1 MKGTKKY
8 LLGAVFVT
16 VIMTVVCTVVC
27 SVSLAG
33 IREESFRSQLG
44 LVAAVRE
51 KYPELSDKEIID
63 SISSPTDTAKAEKML
78 RSYSITES
86 DWFAV
91 PNEGNAAALIINTA
105 ALCLLTGGI
114 VFVILLFYDRRQKK
128 LTAELTDY
136 LSRLNSGKY
145 DMDISSNGEDSF
157 SRLKNEIYR
166 TTVRLREQSERSRQ
180 DKINLKNS
188 ISDISHQ
195 IKTPLTSISVML
207 DRISEDRNLSGDMR
221 RALLTDVK
229 HSSNYIISLVQS
241 LLTLSRLDADSIT
254 MKQED
259 VSVGELLNLCIERTE
274 ILAELGNVMVRA
286 DDCGDITMKCDKK
299 WMSEA
304 ITNILKNCIEH
315 TPPDGLVTV
324 SASQNKLFTD
334 INIRDSGSGIPS
346 DELPHIFQR
355 FYKGSGSDENSIGI
369 GLSLAK
375 SIIEKNNGY
384 ISVKSVVNEGSSFVI
399 RIFHHMQRAH

>member
-8 LLGAVFVT
+8 LLTASFVI
-16 VIMTVVCTVVC
+16 VIMTVICTVVC
-27 SVSLAG
+27 SVGLAK

-44 LVAAVRE
+44 LVTAVRE
-51 KYPELSDKEIID
+51 KYPDLSDKEIID
-63 SISSPTDTAKAEKML
+63 SISYSTDTTETERML

-86 DWFAV
+86 DWLAL
-91 PNEGNAAALIINTA
+91 PNEGNAVTLIISTA
-105 ALCLLTGGI
+105 ALCLLTGGLI
-114 VFVILLFYDRRQKK
+114 LGILLIYGRRQKK

-166 TTVRLREQSERSRQ
+166 TTVRLREQSESSRQ

-207 DRISEDRNLSGDMR
+207 DRISNDRDMPEDIKR
-221 RALLTDVK
+221 RLLTDVR

-259 VSVGELLNLCIERTE
+259 VSVKELMKICSERTE
-274 ILAELGNVMVRA
+274 ILAELGDVSVIVQ
-286 DDCGDITMKCDKK
+286 DCGNISLNCDKK

-315 TPPDGLVTV
+315 SKSGGMVTV
-324 SASQNKLFTD
+324 SASQNKLFTTIIIKD
-334 INIRDSGSGIPS
+334 NGSGIPA
-346 DELPHIFQR
+346 DELPHIFER
-355 FYKGSGSDENSIGI
+355 FYKGKRSDENSIGI

-375 SIIEKNNGY
+375 AIIEKNNGY
-384 ISVKSVVNEGSSFVI
+384 ISVKSKVSEGSCFMI
-399 RIFHHMQRAH
+399 KIFHAV

>member
-8 LLGAVFVT
+8 LFGALLVI
-16 VIMTVVCTVVC
+16 VIMTVICGVVC
-27 SVSLAG
+27 SVSLARM
-33 IREESFRSQLG
+33 REESFRSQIG

-51 KYPELSDKEIID
+51 KYPDLSDKEIID
-63 SISSPTDTAKAEKML
+63 SISSPTDTAETERML
-78 RSYSITES
+78 RSYSITKS
-86 DWFAV
+86 DWLALL
-91 PNEGNAAALIINTA
+91 NEENTAELIISGA
-105 ALCLLTGGI
+105 VLCLLTGGI

-136 LSRLNSGKY
+136 LSRLNTGKY

-166 TTVRLREQSERSRQ
+166 TTVRLREQNENSRQ

-207 DRISEDRNLSGDMR
+207 DRISEDRNMPEDIKR
-221 RALLTDVK
+221 KLLTDVR

-241 LLTLSRLDADSIT
+241 LLTLSRLDADAIT
-254 MKQED
+254 MKQEE
-259 VSVGELLNLCIERTE
+259 VSVGELLGMCRERTE
-274 ILAELGNVMVRA
+274 ILAELGEVTVKVQ
-286 DDCGDITMKCDKK
+286 DCGNISLKCDKK

-315 TPPDGLVTV
+315 TPSGGYVTV
-324 SASQNKLFTD
+324 SASQNKLFTE
-334 INIRDSGSGIPS
+334 ITVRDTGNGIPKN
-346 DELPHIFQR
+346 ELPHIFER
-355 FYKGSGSDENSIGI
+355 FYNGSCSDENSIGI

-375 SIIEKNNGY
+375 TIIEKNNGY
-384 ISVKSVVNEGSSFVI
+384 ISVKSNVNEGSCFSLK
-399 RIFHHMQRAH
+399 IFHTV

>member
-8 LLGAVFVT
+8 LLTASFVI
-16 VIMTVVCTVVC
+16 VIMTVICTVVC
-27 SVSLAG
+27 SVGLAK

-44 LVAAVRE
+44 LVTAVRE
-51 KYPELSDKEIID
+51 KYPYLSDKEIID
-63 SISSPTDTAKAEKML
+63 SISYSTDTTETERML

-86 DWFAV
+86 DWLAL
-91 PNEGNAAALIINTA
+91 PNEGNAVTLIISTA
-105 ALCLLTGGI
+105 ALCLLTGGLI
-114 VFVILLFYDRRQKK
+114 LGILLIYGRRQKK

-166 TTVRLREQSERSRQ
+166 TTVRLREQSESSRQ

-207 DRISEDRNLSGDMR
+207 DRISNDRDMPEDIKR
-221 RALLTDVK
+221 RLLTDVR

-259 VSVGELLNLCIERTE
+259 VSVKELMKICSERTE
-274 ILAELGNVMVRA
+274 ILAELGDVSVIVQ
-286 DDCGDITMKCDKK
+286 DCGNISLNCDKK

-315 TPPDGLVTV
+315 SKSGGMVTV
-324 SASQNKLFTD
+324 SASQNKLFTTIIIKD
-334 INIRDSGSGIPS
+334 NGSGIPA
-346 DELPHIFQR
+346 DELPHIFER
-355 FYKGSGSDENSIGI
+355 FYKGKRSDENSIGI

-375 SIIEKNNGY
+375 AIIEKNNGY
-384 ISVKSVVNEGSSFVI
+384 ISVKSKVNEGSCFTI
-399 RIFHHMQRAH
+399 KIFCAV

>member
-8 LLGAVFVT
+8 LLGALLVI
-16 VIMTVVCTVVC
+16 VIMTVICGVVC
-27 SVSLAG
+27 SVSLARM
-33 IREESFRSQLG
+33 REESFRSQLG

-51 KYPELSDKEIID
+51 KYPDLSDKEIID
-63 SISSPTDTAKAEKML
+63 SISSPTDTAETERML
-78 RSYSITES
+78 RSYSITKS
-86 DWFAV
+86 DWLAL
-91 PNEGNAAALIINTA
+91 PNEENTAELIISGA
-105 ALCLLTGGI
+105 VLCLLTGGI

-207 DRISEDRNLSGDMR
+207 DRISNDRDMSNDIKR
-221 RALLTDVK
+221 KLLTDVK

-254 MKQED
+254 MKHED
-259 VSVGELLNLCIERTE
+259 VSVGELLGMCRERTE
-274 ILAELGNVMVRA
+274 ILAELGEVTVKVQ
-286 DDCGDITMKCDKK
+286 DCGNISLKCDKK

-315 TPPDGLVTV
+315 TPSGGYVTM
-324 SASQNKLFTD
+324 SASQNKLFTE
-334 INIRDSGSGIPS
+334 ITVRDTGNGIPKN
-346 DELPHIFQR
+346 ELPHIFER
-355 FYKGSGSDENSIGI
+355 FYKGSSSDENSIGI

-375 SIIEKNNGY
+375 TIIEKNNGY
-384 ISVKSVVNEGSSFVI
+384 ISVKSNVNEGSCFSLK
-399 RIFHHMQRAH
+399 IFHTV

>member
-8 LLGAVFVT
+8 LFGALLVI
-16 VIMTVVCTVVC
+16 VIMTVICGVVC
-27 SVSLAG
+27 SVSLARM
-33 IREESFRSQLG
+33 REESFRSQIG

-51 KYPELSDKEIID
+51 KYPDLSDKEIID
-63 SISSPTDTAKAEKML
+63 SISSPTDTAETERML
-78 RSYSITES
+78 RSYSITKS
-86 DWFAV
+86 DWLAL
-91 PNEGNAAALIINTA
+91 PNEENTAELIISRA
-105 ALCLLTGGI
+105 VLCLLTGGI

-136 LSRLNSGKY
+136 LSRLNTGKY

-166 TTVRLREQSERSRQ
+166 TTVRLREQNENSRQ

-207 DRISEDRNLSGDMR
+207 DRISEDRNMPEDIKR
-221 RALLTDVK
+221 KLLTDVR

-241 LLTLSRLDADSIT
+241 LLTLSRLDADAIT
-254 MKQED
+254 MKQEE
-259 VSVGELLNLCIERTE
+259 VSVGELLGMCRERTE
-274 ILAELGNVMVRA
+274 ILAELGEVTVKVQ
-286 DDCGDITMKCDKK
+286 DCGNISLKCDKK

-315 TPPDGLVTV
+315 TPSGGYVTV
-324 SASQNKLFTD
+324 SASQNKLFTE
-334 INIRDSGSGIPS
+334 ITVRDTGNGIPKN
-346 DELPHIFQR
+346 ELPHIFER
-355 FYKGSGSDENSIGI
+355 FYKGSCSDENSIGI

-375 SIIEKNNGY
+375 AIIEKNNGY
-384 ISVKSVVNEGSSFVI
+384 ISVKSKVSEGSCFMIKVLHSV
-399 RIFHHMQRAH
+399 

>member
-1 MKGTKKY
+1 MKDTKKY
-8 LLGAVFVT
+8 LLTALVVT
-16 VIMTVVCTVVC
+16 VLMTLICTVIC
-27 SVSLAG
+27 SAGLAR
-33 IREESFRSQLG
+33 IREESFRSQSG

-51 KYPELSDKEIID
+51 HYPELSDREIID
-63 SISSPTDTAKAEKML
+63 SLSSPTNTADTERML

-86 DWFAV
+86 DWLAL
-91 PNEGNAAALIINTA
+91 PNEENAAALIISIM
-105 ALCLLTGGI
+105 ALCLLMGFLFLGI
-114 VFVILLFYDRRQKK
+114 LILYDRRQKK
-128 LTAELTDY
+128 MTAELTDY

-145 DMDISSNGEDSF
+145 DMEISSNGEDGF

-195 IKTPLTSISVML
+195 IKTPLTSVSVML
-207 DRISEDRNLSGDMR
+207 DRLSDDRNMPEDIKR
-221 RALLTDVK
+221 RLLTDVR

-259 VSVGELLNLCIERTE
+259 VSVKELLKICSERTE
-274 ILAELGNVMVRA
+274 ILAELGDVSVRVQ
-286 DDCGDITMKCDKK
+286 DCGNISLNCDKK

-315 TPPDGLVTV
+315 SKSGGMVTV
-324 SASQNKLFTD
+324 SAFQNKLFTE
-334 INIRDSGSGIPS
+334 ITVRDNGSGIPKN
-346 DELPHIFQR
+346 ELPHIFER

-375 SIIEKNNGY
+375 AIIEKNNGY
-384 ISVKSVVNEGSSFVI
+384 ISVKSKVGEGSCFMI
-399 RIFHHMQRAH
+399 KTFHAV

>member
-8 LLGAVFVT
+8 LLGALLVI
-16 VIMTVVCTVVC
+16 VIMTVICGVVC
-27 SVSLAG
+27 SVSLAK
-33 IREESFRSQLG
+33 IREESFRSQIG

-51 KYPELSDKEIID
+51 KYPDLSDKEIID
-63 SISSPTDTAKAEKML
+63 SISSPTDTAETERML
-78 RSYSITES
+78 RSYSITKS
-86 DWFAV
+86 DWLALL
-91 PNEGNAAALIINTA
+91 NEENTAELIISGA
-105 ALCLLTGGI
+105 VLCLLTGGI

-207 DRISEDRNLSGDMR
+207 DRISNDRDMSNDIKR
-221 RALLTDVK
+221 KLLTDVK

-254 MKQED
+254 MKHED
-259 VSVGELLNLCIERTE
+259 VSVGELLGMCRERTE
-274 ILAELGNVMVRA
+274 ILAELGEVTVKVQ
-286 DDCGDITMKCDKK
+286 DCGNISLKCDKK

-315 TPPDGLVTV
+315 TPSGGYVTM
-324 SASQNKLFTD
+324 SASQNKLFTE
-334 INIRDSGSGIPS
+334 ITVRDTGNGIPKN
-346 DELPHIFQR
+346 ELPHIFER
-355 FYKGSGSDENSIGI
+355 FYNGSCSDENSVGI

-375 SIIEKNNGY
+375 TIIEKNNGY
-384 ISVKSVVNEGSSFVI
+384 ISVKSNVNEGSCFSLK
-399 RIFHHMQRAH
+399 IFHTV

>member
-8 LLGAVFVT
+8 LLTASFVI
-16 VIMTVVCTVVC
+16 VIMTVICTVVC
-27 SVSLAG
+27 SVGLAK

-44 LVAAVRE
+44 LVTAVRE
-51 KYPELSDKEIID
+51 KYPDLSDKEIID
-63 SISSPTDTAKAEKML
+63 SISYSTDTTETERML

-86 DWFAV
+86 DWLAL
-91 PNEGNAAALIINTA
+91 PNEGNAVTLIISTA
-105 ALCLLTGGI
+105 ALCLLTGGLI
-114 VFVILLFYDRRQKK
+114 LGILLIYGRRQKK

-207 DRISEDRNLSGDMR
+207 DRISNDRDMSEDIKHK
-221 RALLTDVK
+221 LLTDVK

-254 MKQED
+254 MKQEE
-259 VSVGELLNLCIERTE
+259 VSVGELFGICRERTE
-274 ILAELGNVMVRA
+274 ILAELGEVKVRVQ
-286 DDCGDITMKCDKK
+286 DCENISLKCDKK

-315 TPPDGLVTV
+315 TPPGGIVAV
-324 SASQNKLFTD
+324 SASQNKLFTEITVKD
-334 INIRDSGSGIPS
+334 NGSGIPK
-346 DELPHIFQR
+346 DELPHIFER
-355 FYKGSGSDENSIGI
+355 FYKGGGSDENSIGI

-375 SIIEKNNGY
+375 AIIEKNTGY
-384 ISVKSVVNEGSSFVI
+384 ISVNSKVGEGSCFTVKV
-399 RIFHHMQRAH
+399 FHSA

>member
-8 LLGAVFVT
+8 LFGALLVI
-16 VIMTVVCTVVC
+16 VIMTVICGVVC
-27 SVSLAG
+27 SVSLAK
-33 IREESFRSQLG
+33 IREESFCSQLG

-63 SISSPTDTAKAEKML
+63 SISSPTDTAEAEKML

-86 DWFAV
+86 DWLAL
-91 PNEGNAAALIINTA
+91 PNEGNAVALIISGTV
-105 ALCLLTGGI
+105 LCLLTGGL
-114 VFVILLFYDRRQKK
+114 VFVILLLYDRRQKK

-136 LSRLNSGKY
+136 LSLLNSGKY

-207 DRISEDRNLSGDMR
+207 DRISNDRDMPEDIKRK
-221 RALLTDVK
+221 LLTDVK

-259 VSVGELLNLCIERTE
+259 VSVGKLFGICRERTE
-274 ILAELGNVMVRA
+274 ILAELGEVTVKVQ
-286 DDCGDITMKCDKK
+286 DCGNIKLNCDKK

-315 TPPDGLVTV
+315 TPPGGIVDV
-324 SASQNKLFTD
+324 SALQNKLFTEII
-334 INIRDSGSGIPS
+334 INDNGSGIPKN
-346 DELPHIFQR
+346 ELPHIFER

-375 SIIEKNNGY
+375 TIIEKNNGY
-384 ISVKSVVNEGSSFVI
+384 ISVKSKVGKGSCFTI
-399 RIFHHMQRAH
+399 KIFCAV

>member
-8 LLGAVFVT
+8 LLTASFVI
-16 VIMTVVCTVVC
+16 VIMTVICTVVC
-27 SVSLAG
+27 SVGLAK
-33 IREESFRSQLG
+33 IREESFRSQSG

-51 KYPELSDKEIID
+51 HYPGLSDREIID
-63 SISSPTDTAKAEKML
+63 SLSSPTNTADTERML

-86 DWFAV
+86 DWLAL
-91 PNEGNAAALIINTA
+91 PNEGNAAALIISIM
-105 ALCLLTGGI
+105 ALCLLMGCLFLGI
-114 VFVILLFYDRRQKK
+114 LILYDRRQKK
-128 LTAELTDY
+128 MTAELTDY

-145 DMDISSNGEDSF
+145 DMDISSNGEDGF

-166 TTVRLREQSERSRQ
+166 TTVRLREQSESSRQ

-207 DRISEDRNLSGDMR
+207 DRISNDRDMPENIKR
-221 RALLTDVK
+221 RLLTDVK

-259 VSVGELLNLCIERTE
+259 VSVKELLKICSERTE
-274 ILAELGNVMVRA
+274 ILAELGDISVIVQE
-286 DDCGDITMKCDKK
+286 CGNISLNCDKK

-315 TPPDGLVTV
+315 TKSGGMVTV
-324 SASQNKLFTD
+324 SASQNKMFTT
-334 INIRDSGSGIPS
+334 IIIRDNGSGIHA
-346 DELPHIFQR
+346 DELPHIFER

-375 SIIEKNNGY
+375 AIIEKNNGY
-384 ISVKSVVNEGSSFVI
+384 ISVNSKVGEGSCFTVKT
-399 RIFHHMQRAH
+399 FHTIAM

>member
-8 LLGAVFVT
+8 LLGALLVI
-16 VIMTVVCTVVC
+16 VIMTVICGVVC
-27 SVSLAG
+27 SVSLAK

-51 KYPELSDKEIID
+51 KYPDLSDKEIID
-63 SISSPTDTAKAEKML
+63 SISSPTDTAETERML
-78 RSYSITES
+78 RSYSITKS
-86 DWFAV
+86 DWLAL
-91 PNEGNAAALIINTA
+91 PNEENTAELIISGA
-105 ALCLLTGGI
+105 VLCLLTGGI

-136 LSRLNSGKY
+136 LSCLNSGKY

-207 DRISEDRNLSGDMR
+207 DRISNDRDMSNDIKR
-221 RALLTDVK
+221 KLLTDVK

-259 VSVGELLNLCIERTE
+259 VSVGELLGMCRERTE
-274 ILAELGNVMVRA
+274 ILAELGEVTVKVQ
-286 DDCGDITMKCDKK
+286 DCGNISLKCDKK

-315 TPPDGLVTV
+315 TPSGGYVTM
-324 SASQNKLFTD
+324 SASQNKLFTE
-334 INIRDSGSGIPS
+334 ITVRDTGNGIPKN
-346 DELPHIFQR
+346 ELPHIFER
-355 FYKGSGSDENSIGI
+355 FYKGSSSDENSIGI

-375 SIIEKNNGY
+375 TIIEKNNGY
-384 ISVKSVVNEGSSFVI
+384 ISVKSKVNEGSCFSLK
-399 RIFHHMQRAH
+399 IFHTV

>member
-1 MKGTKKY
+1 MKGTKIY
-8 LLGAVFVT
+8 LLTAFIVTLIIT
-16 VIMTVVCTVVC
+16 VICTVVC
-27 SVSLAG
+27 SAGLAR
-33 IREESFRSQLG
+33 IREESFRSQSG

-51 KYPELSDKEIID
+51 HYPELSDREIID
-63 SISSPTDTAKAEKML
+63 SLSSPTNTADTERML

-86 DWFAV
+86 DWLALL
-91 PNEGNAAALIINTA
+91 NEGNAAALIINTA
-105 ALCLLTGGI
+105 ALCLLTGSL
-114 VFVILLFYDRRQKK
+114 VFVIFLFYDRRQKR

-136 LSRLNSGKY
+136 LSRLNSDKY

-166 TTVRLREQSERSRQ
+166 TTVRLREQSESSRQ

-207 DRISEDRNLSGDMR
+207 DRISNDRDMTEDIKRK
-221 RALLTDVK
+221 LLTDVK

-259 VSVGELLNLCIERTE
+259 VSVGELLGICRERTE
-274 ILAELGNVMVRA
+274 ILAELGEVKIRVQ
-286 DDCGDITMKCDKK
+286 DCGNISLNCDKK

-315 TPPDGLVTV
+315 SKSGGMVTV
-324 SASQNKLFTD
+324 SASQNKLFTTIIIKD
-334 INIRDSGSGIPS
+334 NGSGIPA
-346 DELPHIFQR
+346 DELPHIFER
-355 FYKGSGSDENSIGI
+355 FYKGKRSDENSIGI

-375 SIIEKNNGY
+375 AIIEKNNGY
-384 ISVKSVVNEGSSFVI
+384 ISVKSKVSEGSCFTVKV
-399 RIFHHMQRAH
+399 FHSA

>member
-8 LLGAVFVT
+8 LFGALLVI
-16 VIMTVVCTVVC
+16 VIMTVICGVVC
-27 SVSLAG
+27 FVSLARM
-33 IREESFRSQLG
+33 REESFRSQIG

-51 KYPELSDKEIID
+51 KYPDLSDKEIID
-63 SISSPTDTAKAEKML
+63 SISSPTDTAETERML
-78 RSYSITES
+78 RSYSITKS
-86 DWFAV
+86 DWLAL
-91 PNEGNAAALIINTA
+91 PNEENTAELIISGA
-105 ALCLLTGGI
+105 VLCLLTGGI

-207 DRISEDRNLSGDMR
+207 DRISNDRDMSNDIKR
-221 RALLTDVK
+221 KLLTDVK

-254 MKQED
+254 MKHED
-259 VSVGELLNLCIERTE
+259 VSVGELLGMCRERTE
-274 ILAELGNVMVRA
+274 ILAELGEVTVKVQ
-286 DDCGDITMKCDKK
+286 DCGNISLKCDKK

-315 TPPDGLVTV
+315 TPSGGCVAM
-324 SASQNKLFTD
+324 SASQNKLFTE
-334 INIRDSGSGIPS
+334 ITVRDTGSGIPKN
-346 DELPHIFQR
+346 ELPHIFER
-355 FYKGSGSDENSIGI
+355 FYKGSCSDENSIGI

-375 SIIEKNNGY
+375 TIIEKNNGY
-384 ISVKSVVNEGSSFVI
+384 ISVKSNVNEGSCFSLK
-399 RIFHHMQRAH
+399 IFHTV

>member
-1 MKGTKKY
+1 MKDSKKF
-8 LLGAVFVT
+8 LFGAVLVT

-27 SVSLAG
+27 SVSLARM
-33 IREESFRSQLG
+33 REENFRSQLG

-51 KYPELSDKEIID
+51 KYPDLSDKEIID
-63 SISSPTDTAKAEKML
+63 SISSPTNTAEAERML
-78 RSYSITES
+78 RSYSITEN
-86 DWFAV
+86 DWLAL
-91 PNEGNAAALIINTA
+91 PNEGNAAALIISVT
-105 ALCLLTGGI
+105 ALCLLTGGL
-114 VFVILLFYDRRQKK
+114 VFVILLFYDRRQKR

-207 DRISEDRNLSGDMR
+207 DRISNDRDMPEDIKCK
-221 RALLTDVK
+221 LLTDVK

-259 VSVGELLNLCIERTE
+259 VSVGELLGICRERTE
-274 ILAELGNVMVRA
+274 ILAELGEVIVKVQ
-286 DDCGDITMKCDKK
+286 DCGNISLKCDKK

-304 ITNILKNCIEH
+304 ITNIMKNCIEH
-315 TPPDGLVTV
+315 TQPSGCVTL
-324 SASQNKLFTD
+324 SASQNKLFTE
-334 INIRDSGSGIPS
+334 IIVRDNGSGIPK
-346 DELPHIFQR
+346 DELPHIFER

-375 SIIEKNNGY
+375 TIIEKNNGY
-384 ISVKSVVNEGSSFVI
+384 ISVKSKVGEGSCFTI
-399 RIFHHMQRAH
+399 KIFRAL

>member
-8 LLGAVFVT
+8 LFGALLVI
-16 VIMTVVCTVVC
+16 VIMTVICGVVC
-27 SVSLAG
+27 SVSLARM
-33 IREESFRSQLG
+33 REESFRSQLG

-51 KYPELSDKEIID
+51 KYPDLSDKEIID
-63 SISSPTDTAKAEKML
+63 SISSPTDTAETERML
-78 RSYSITES
+78 RSYSITKS
-86 DWFAV
+86 DWLALL
-91 PNEGNAAALIINTA
+91 NEENTAELIISGA
-105 ALCLLTGGI
+105 VLCLLTGGI

-207 DRISEDRNLSGDMR
+207 DRISNDRDMSNDIKR
-221 RALLTDVK
+221 KLLTDVK

-254 MKQED
+254 MKHED
-259 VSVGELLNLCIERTE
+259 VSVGELLGMCRERTE
-274 ILAELGNVMVRA
+274 ILAELGEVTVKVQ
-286 DDCGDITMKCDKK
+286 DCGNISLKCDKK

-315 TPPDGLVTV
+315 TPSGGYVTM
-324 SASQNKLFTD
+324 SSSQNKLFTE
-334 INIRDSGSGIPS
+334 ITVRDTGNGIPKN
-346 DELPHIFQR
+346 ELPHIFER
-355 FYKGSGSDENSIGI
+355 FYKGSCSDENSIGI

-375 SIIEKNNGY
+375 TIIEKNNGY
-384 ISVKSVVNEGSSFVI
+384 ISVKSNVNEGSCFSLK
-399 RIFHHMQRAH
+399 IFHTV

>member
-1 MKGTKKY
+1 MKGTKIY
-8 LLGAVFVT
+8 LLTAFIIT
-16 VIMTVVCTVVC
+16 LIMTVICTVVC
-27 SVSLAG
+27 SAGLAK
-33 IREESFRSQLG
+33 IREESFHSQSG

-51 KYPELSDKEIID
+51 HYPELSDREIID
-63 SISSPTDTAKAEKML
+63 SISSPTNTADTERML

-86 DWFAV
+86 DWLAL
-91 PNEGNAAALIINTA
+91 PNENNAAALIISIM
-105 ALCLLTGGI
+105 ALCLLMGFLFLGI
-114 VFVILLFYDRRQKK
+114 LILYDRRQKK
-128 LTAELTDY
+128 MTAELTDY

-145 DMDISSNGEDSF
+145 DMEISSNGEDGF

-166 TTVRLREQSERSRQ
+166 TTVRLREQSESSRQ

-207 DRISEDRNLSGDMR
+207 DRISNDRDMPEDIKR
-221 RALLTDVK
+221 RLLTDVK

-259 VSVGELLNLCIERTE
+259 VSVKELLKICSERTE
-274 ILAELGNVMVRA
+274 ILAELGDVSVIVQ
-286 DDCGDITMKCDKK
+286 DCGNISLNCDKK

-315 TPPDGLVTV
+315 TKSGGMVTV
-324 SASQNKLFTD
+324 SASQNKLFTT
-334 INIRDSGSGIPS
+334 IIIRDNGSGIPA
-346 DELPHIFQR
+346 DELPHIFER

-375 SIIEKNNGY
+375 AIIEKNNGY
-384 ISVKSVVNEGSSFVI
+384 ISVNSKVGEGSCFTVKT
-399 RIFHHMQRAH
+399 FHTIAM

>member
-8 LLGAVFVT
+8 LFGALLVI
-16 VIMTVVCTVVC
+16 VIMTVICGVVC
-27 SVSLAG
+27 SVSLARM
-33 IREESFRSQLG
+33 REESFRSQIG

-51 KYPELSDKEIID
+51 KYPDLSDKEIID
-63 SISSPTDTAKAEKML
+63 SISSPTDTAETERML
-78 RSYSITES
+78 RSYSITKS
-86 DWFAV
+86 DWLAL
-91 PNEGNAAALIINTA
+91 PNEENTAELIISGA
-105 ALCLLTGGI
+105 VLCLLTGGI

-207 DRISEDRNLSGDMR
+207 DRISNDRDMSNDIKR
-221 RALLTDVK
+221 KLLTDVK

-254 MKQED
+254 MKHED
-259 VSVGELLNLCIERTE
+259 VSVGELLGMCRERTE
-274 ILAELGNVMVRA
+274 ILAELGEVTVKVQ
-286 DDCGDITMKCDKK
+286 DCGNISLKCDKK

-315 TPPDGLVTV
+315 TPSGGYVTM
-324 SASQNKLFTD
+324 SASQNKLFTE
-334 INIRDSGSGIPS
+334 ITVRDTGNGIPKN
-346 DELPHIFQR
+346 ELPHIFER
-355 FYKGSGSDENSIGI
+355 FYKGSCSDENSIGI

-375 SIIEKNNGY
+375 TIIEKNNGY
-384 ISVKSVVNEGSSFVI
+384 ISVKSNVNEGSCFSLK
-399 RIFHHMQRAH
+399 IFHTV

>member
-1 MKGTKKY
+1 MKGTRKY
-8 LLGAVFVT
+8 LFGALIVT
-16 VIMTVVCTVVC
+16 VIMTVICAAVC
-27 SVSLAG
+27 SAG
-33 IREESFRSQLG
+33 LERIREESFRSQLG

-63 SISSPTDTAKAEKML
+63 SISSPTDTAKAEMML

-86 DWFAV
+86 DWLAL
-91 PNEGNAAALIINTA
+91 PNEGNAAALVTA
-105 ALCLLTGGI
+105 GTAVCLLTGM
-114 VFVILLFYDRRQKK
+114 ILLGILILYDRRQKR
-128 LTAELTDY
+128 LTDVLTDY
-136 LSRLNSGKY
+136 LSRLNRGEY
-145 DMDISSNGEDSF
+145 DLELSTNGEDGF

-207 DRISEDRNLSGDMR
+207 DRISEDRDMPEDVKR
-221 RALLTDVK
+221 GLLTDVR

-259 VSVGELLNLCIERTE
+259 VSVGELLGICRERTE
-274 ILAELGNVMVRA
+274 ILAELGNVSVRI
-286 DDCGDITMKCDKK
+286 DDGGSFTVSCDKK

-315 TPPDGLVTV
+315 TPPGGCVTM
-324 SASQNKLFTD
+324 SASQNKLFTE
-334 INIRDSGSGIPS
+334 ITVRDNGSGIPA
-346 DELPHIFQR
+346 DELPHIFER

-375 SIIEKNNGY
+375 TIIEKNGGY
-384 ISVKSVVNEGSSFVI
+384 ISVKSNAAEGSSFTV
-399 RIFHHMQRAH
+399 RIFHSV

>member
-1 MKGTKKY
+1 MKGTRKY
-8 LLGAVFVT
+8 LLCAVLVT
-16 VIMTVVCTVVC
+16 AIMTVICAVVC
-27 SVSLAG
+27 SVSLVRM
-33 IREESFRSQLG
+33 REESFRSQLG

-51 KYPELSDKEIID
+51 KYPDLSDKEIID
-63 SISSPTDTAKAEKML
+63 SISSPTNTAESEMML

-86 DWFAV
+86 DWIAL
-91 PNEGNAAALIINTA
+91 PNEGNAAALIISGTV
-105 ALCLLTGGI
+105 LCLLTGGI

-128 LTAELTDY
+128 LTADLTDY

-166 TTVRLREQSERSRQ
+166 TTVRLRERSDRSRQ

-207 DRISEDRNLSGDMR
+207 DRISNDRDMPDDIKR
-221 RALLTDVK
+221 KLLTDVK

-259 VSVGELLNLCIERTE
+259 VSVGELFGICRERTE
-274 ILAELGNVMVRA
+274 ILAELGEVTVKVQDGGN
-286 DDCGDITMKCDKK
+286 IKLNCDKK

-315 TPPDGLVTV
+315 TPSGGSVTM
-324 SASQNKLFTD
+324 SSSQNKLFTEIIISD
-334 INIRDSGSGIPS
+334 NGSGIS
-346 DELPHIFQR
+346 ADELPHIFDR

-375 SIIEKNNGY
+375 TIIEKNNGY
-384 ISVKSVVNEGSSFVI
+384 ISVKSRVNEGSRFTI
-399 RIFHHMQRAH
+399 KIFHLV

>member
-8 LLGAVFVT
+8 LFGALLVI
-16 VIMTVVCTVVC
+16 VIMTVICGVVC
-27 SVSLAG
+27 SVSLARM
-33 IREESFRSQLG
+33 REESFRSQIG

-51 KYPELSDKEIID
+51 KYPDLSDKEIID
-63 SISSPTDTAKAEKML
+63 SISSPTDTAETERML
-78 RSYSITES
+78 RSYSITKS
-86 DWFAV
+86 DWLAL
-91 PNEGNAAALIINTA
+91 PNEENTAELIISGA
-105 ALCLLTGGI
+105 VLCLLTGGI

-207 DRISEDRNLSGDMR
+207 DRISNDRDMSNDIKR
-221 RALLTDVK
+221 KLLTDVK

-254 MKQED
+254 MKHED
-259 VSVGELLNLCIERTE
+259 VSVGELLGMCRERTE
-274 ILAELGNVMVRA
+274 ILAELGEVTVKVQ
-286 DDCGDITMKCDKK
+286 DCGNISLKCDKK

-315 TPPDGLVTV
+315 TPSGGYVTV
-324 SASQNKLFTD
+324 SASQNKLFTE
-334 INIRDSGSGIPS
+334 ITVRDTGNGIPKN
-346 DELPHIFQR
+346 ELPHIFER
-355 FYKGSGSDENSIGI
+355 FYKGSCSDENSIGI

-375 SIIEKNNGY
+375 TIIEKNNGY
-384 ISVKSVVNEGSSFVI
+384 ISVKSNVNEGSCFSLK
-399 RIFHHMQRAH
+399 IFHTV

>member
-1 MKGTKKY
+1 MKDTKKY
-8 LLGAVFVT
+8 LLTALVVT
-16 VIMTVVCTVVC
+16 VLMTLICTVVC
-27 SVSLAG
+27 SAGLAR
-33 IREESFRSQLG
+33 IREESFRSQSG

-51 KYPELSDKEIID
+51 HYPELSDREIID
-63 SISSPTDTAKAEKML
+63 SLSSPTNTADTERML

-86 DWFAV
+86 DWLAL
-91 PNEGNAAALIINTA
+91 PNEENAAALIISIM
-105 ALCLLTGGI
+105 ALCLLMGFLFLGI
-114 VFVILLFYDRRQKK
+114 LILYDRRQKK
-128 LTAELTDY
+128 MTAELTDY

-145 DMDISSNGEDSF
+145 DMDISSNGEDGF

-180 DKINLKNS
+180 DKINLKKS

-195 IKTPLTSISVML
+195 IKTPLTSVSVML
-207 DRISEDRNLSGDMR
+207 DRLSDDRNMPEDIKR
-221 RALLTDVK
+221 RLLTDVK

-259 VSVGELLNLCIERTE
+259 VSVKELLKICSERTE
-274 ILAELGNVMVRA
+274 ILAELGDVSVIVQ
-286 DDCGDITMKCDKK
+286 DCGNISLNCDKK

-315 TPPDGLVTV
+315 TKSGGMVTV
-324 SASQNKLFTD
+324 SASQNKLFTT
-334 INIRDSGSGIPS
+334 IIIRDNGSGIPA
-346 DELPHIFQR
+346 DELPHIFER
-355 FYKGSGSDENSIGI
+355 FYKGEGSDENSIGI

-375 SIIEKNNGY
+375 AIIEKNNGY
-384 ISVKSVVNEGSSFVI
+384 ISVKSKVSEGSCFMI
-399 RIFHHMQRAH
+399 KIFHAV

>member
-8 LLGAVFVT
+8 LLEAVFAM
-16 VIMTVVCTVVC
+16 VIMSVICTVVC
-27 SVSLAG
+27 SVSLAK
-33 IREESFRSQLG
+33 IREESFHSQLG

-51 KYPELSDKEIID
+51 KYPDLSDKEIID
-63 SISSPTDTAKAEKML
+63 SISSPTDTNEVERIL

-86 DWFAV
+86 DWLAL
-91 PNEGNAAALIINTA
+91 PNEGNAAVLIISGA

-207 DRISEDRNLSGDMR
+207 DRISNDRDMPKDIKR
-221 RALLTDVK
+221 KLLTDVR

-241 LLTLSRLDADSIT
+241 LLTLSRFDADSIT

-259 VSVGELLNLCIERTE
+259 VSIGELLGICRERTE
-274 ILAELGNVMVRA
+274 ILAELGEVKVKVQ
-286 DDCGDITMKCDKK
+286 DCGNIRLKCDKK

-315 TPPDGLVTV
+315 TPPDGLVIV
-324 SASQNKLFTD
+324 SASQNKLFTE
-334 INIRDSGSGIPS
+334 IIVRDNGSGIPK
-346 DELPHIFQR
+346 DELPHIFER

-375 SIIEKNNGY
+375 TIIEKNGGY
-384 ISVKSVVNEGSSFVI
+384 ISVKSRVGEGSCFTIKVLHSV
-399 RIFHHMQRAH
+399 

>member
-8 LLGAVFVT
+8 LLGALLVI
-16 VIMTVVCTVVC
+16 VIMTVICGVVC
-27 SVSLAG
+27 SVSLAK
-33 IREESFRSQLG
+33 IREESFRSQIG

-51 KYPELSDKEIID
+51 KYPDLSDKEIID
-63 SISSPTDTAKAEKML
+63 SISSPTDTAETERML
-78 RSYSITES
+78 RSYSITKS
-86 DWFAV
+86 DWLAL
-91 PNEGNAAALIINTA
+91 PNEENTAELIISGA
-105 ALCLLTGGI
+105 VLCLLTGGI

-207 DRISEDRNLSGDMR
+207 DRISNDRDMSNDIKR
-221 RALLTDVK
+221 KLLTDVK

-254 MKQED
+254 MKHED
-259 VSVGELLNLCIERTE
+259 VSVGELLGMCRERTE
-274 ILAELGNVMVRA
+274 ILAELGEVTVKVQ
-286 DDCGDITMKCDKK
+286 DCGNISLKCDKK

-315 TPPDGLVTV
+315 TPSGGYVTM
-324 SASQNKLFTD
+324 SSSQNKLFTE
-334 INIRDSGSGIPS
+334 ITVRDTGNGIPKN
-346 DELPHIFQR
+346 ELPHIFER
-355 FYKGSGSDENSIGI
+355 FYNGSCSDENSIGI

-375 SIIEKNNGY
+375 TIIEKNNGY
-384 ISVKSVVNEGSSFVI
+384 ISVKSNVNEGSCFSLK
-399 RIFHHMQRAH
+399 IFHTV

>member
-1 MKGTKKY
+1 MKGTKIY
-8 LLGAVFVT
+8 LLTAFIIT
-16 VIMTVVCTVVC
+16 LIMTVICTVVC
-27 SVSLAG
+27 SAGLAK
-33 IREESFRSQLG
+33 IREESFHSQSG

-51 KYPELSDKEIID
+51 HYPELSDREIID
-63 SISSPTDTAKAEKML
+63 SLSSPTNTADTERML

-86 DWFAV
+86 DWLAL
-91 PNEGNAAALIINTA
+91 PNENNAAALIISIM
-105 ALCLLTGGI
+105 ALCLLMGFLFLGI
-114 VFVILLFYDRRQKK
+114 LILYDRRQKK
-128 LTAELTDY
+128 MTAELTDY

-145 DMDISSNGEDSF
+145 DMEISSNGEDGF

-207 DRISEDRNLSGDMR
+207 DRISNDRDMPENIKR
-221 RALLTDVK
+221 RLLTDVK

-259 VSVGELLNLCIERTE
+259 VSVKELLKICSERTE
-274 ILAELGNVMVRA
+274 ILAELGDVSVIVQE
-286 DDCGDITMKCDKK
+286 CGNISLNCDKK

-304 ITNILKNCIEH
+304 ITNILKNCIGISEQIVYNH
-315 TPPDGLVTV
+315 H
-324 SASQNKLFTD
+324 NK
-334 INIRDSGSGIPS
+334 R
-346 DELPHIFQR
+346 QR
-355 FYKGSGSDENSIGI
+355 
-369 GLSLAK
+369 
-375 SIIEKNNGY
+375 
-384 ISVKSVVNEGSSFVI
+384 
-399 RIFHHMQRAH
+399 QRHSRRRAAAYL

>member
-8 LLGAVFVT
+8 LFGALLVI
-16 VIMTVVCTVVC
+16 VIMTVICGVVC
-27 SVSLAG
+27 SVSLA
-33 IREESFRSQLG
+33 RMTEESFRSQIG

-51 KYPELSDKEIID
+51 KYPDLSDKEIID
-63 SISSPTDTAKAEKML
+63 SISSPTDTAETERML
-78 RSYSITES
+78 RSYSITKS
-86 DWFAV
+86 DWLAL
-91 PNEGNAAALIINTA
+91 PNEENTAELIISGA
-105 ALCLLTGGI
+105 VLCLLTGGI

-207 DRISEDRNLSGDMR
+207 DRISNDRDMSNDIKR
-221 RALLTDVK
+221 KLLTDVK

-259 VSVGELLNLCIERTE
+259 VSVGELLGMCRERTE
-274 ILAELGNVMVRA
+274 ILAELGEVTVKVQ
-286 DDCGDITMKCDKK
+286 DCGNISLKCDKK

-315 TPPDGLVTV
+315 TPSGGYVTM
-324 SASQNKLFTD
+324 SSSQNKLFTE
-334 INIRDSGSGIPS
+334 ITVRDTGNGIPKN
-346 DELPHIFQR
+346 ELPHIFER
-355 FYKGSGSDENSIGI
+355 FYNGSCSDENSIGI

-375 SIIEKNNGY
+375 TIIEKNNGY
-384 ISVKSVVNEGSSFVI
+384 ISVKSNVNEGSCFSLK
-399 RIFHHMQRAH
+399 IFHTV

>member
-8 LLGAVFVT
+8 LLGALLVI
-16 VIMTVVCTVVC
+16 VIMTVICGVVC
-27 SVSLAG
+27 FVSLARM
-33 IREESFRSQLG
+33 REESFRSQIG

-51 KYPELSDKEIID
+51 KYPDLSDKEIID
-63 SISSPTDTAKAEKML
+63 SISSPTDTAETERML
-78 RSYSITES
+78 RSYSITKS
-86 DWFAV
+86 DWLAL
-91 PNEGNAAALIINTA
+91 PNEENTAELIISGA
-105 ALCLLTGGI
+105 VLCLLTGGI

-207 DRISEDRNLSGDMR
+207 DRISNDRDMSNDIKR
-221 RALLTDVK
+221 KLLTDVK

-254 MKQED
+254 MKHED
-259 VSVGELLNLCIERTE
+259 VSVGELLGMCRERTE
-274 ILAELGNVMVRA
+274 ILAELGEVTVKVQ
-286 DDCGDITMKCDKK
+286 DCGNISLKCDKK

-315 TPPDGLVTV
+315 TPSGGYVTV
-324 SASQNKLFTD
+324 SASQNKLFTE
-334 INIRDSGSGIPS
+334 ITVRDTGNGIPKN
-346 DELPHIFQR
+346 ELPHIFER
-355 FYKGSGSDENSIGI
+355 FYKGSCSDENSIGI

-375 SIIEKNNGY
+375 TIIEKNNGY
-384 ISVKSVVNEGSSFVI
+384 ISVKSNVNEGSCFSLK
-399 RIFHHMQRAH
+399 IFHTV

>member
-8 LLGAVFVT
+8 LLTALLVI
-16 VIMTVVCTVVC
+16 VIMTVICTVVC
-27 SVSLAG
+27 SVSLAK
-33 IREESFRSQLG
+33 IREDSFHSQLG

-63 SISSPTDTAKAEKML
+63 SISSPTDTDKAEKML

-86 DWFAV
+86 DWITL
-91 PNEGNAAALIINTA
+91 PNEGNAVALIINGA
-105 ALCLLTGGI
+105 ALCMLTGGI
-114 VFVILLFYDRRQKK
+114 VFVILLFYDRRQKR

-136 LSRLNSGKY
+136 LSHLNSGKY

-166 TTVRLREQSERSRQ
+166 TTVQLRVQSERSRQ

-207 DRISEDRNLSGDMR
+207 DRISNGRDMPEDIKRK
-221 RALLTDVK
+221 LLTDVK

-254 MKQED
+254 MKQGE
-259 VSVGELLNLCIERTE
+259 VSVGELLEICRERTE
-274 ILAELGNVMVRA
+274 ILAELGEVTVNTQ
-286 DDCGDITMKCDKK
+286 DCGNINLNCDKK

-315 TPPDGLVTV
+315 TPPGGSVTMF
-324 SASQNKLFTD
+324 ASQNKLFTEITVKD
-334 INIRDSGSGIPS
+334 TGSGIPKN
-346 DELPHIFQR
+346 ELPHIFER

-375 SIIEKNNGY
+375 AIIEKNNGY
-384 ISVKSVVNEGSSFVI
+384 ISVKSKVSEGSCFMI
-399 RIFHHMQRAH
+399 KILNNYK

>member
-8 LLGAVFVT
+8 LFTALLVI
-16 VIMTVVCTVVC
+16 VIMTVICTVVC
-27 SVSLAG
+27 SVSLAK
-33 IREESFRSQLG
+33 IREDSFHSQLG

-51 KYPELSDKEIID
+51 KYPDLSDKEIID
-63 SISSPTDTAKAEKML
+63 SISSPTDTDKAEKML

-86 DWFAV
+86 DWITL
-91 PNEGNAAALIINTA
+91 PNEGNAVALIINGA
-105 ALCLLTGGI
+105 ALCMLTGGI
-114 VFVILLFYDRRQKK
+114 VFVILLFYDRRQKR

-136 LSRLNSGKY
+136 LSHLNIGKY

-166 TTVRLREQSERSRQ
+166 TTVQLRVQSERSRQ

-207 DRISEDRNLSGDMR
+207 DRISNGRDMPEDIKRK
-221 RALLTDVK
+221 LLTDVK

-254 MKQED
+254 MKQGE
-259 VSVGELLNLCIERTE
+259 VSVGELLEKCRERTE
-274 ILAELGNVMVRA
+274 ILAELGEVTVNTQ
-286 DDCGDITMKCDKK
+286 DCGNINLNCDKK

-315 TPPDGLVTV
+315 TPPGGSVTMF
-324 SASQNKLFTD
+324 ASQNKLFTEITVKD
-334 INIRDSGSGIPS
+334 TGSGIPKN
-346 DELPHIFQR
+346 ELPHIFER

-375 SIIEKNNGY
+375 AIIEKNNGY
-384 ISVKSVVNEGSSFVI
+384 ISVKSKVSEGSCFMI
-399 RIFHHMQRAH
+399 KILNNYK